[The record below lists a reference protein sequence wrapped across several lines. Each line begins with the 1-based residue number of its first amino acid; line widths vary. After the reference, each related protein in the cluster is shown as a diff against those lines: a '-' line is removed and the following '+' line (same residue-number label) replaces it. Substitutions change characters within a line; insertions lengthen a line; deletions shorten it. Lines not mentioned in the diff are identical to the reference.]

1 MTSKYL
7 KIPLD
12 NGGTPRP
19 DIVIAA
25 EGVATVDQD
34 TATTCKIYYADGG
47 LVTLTTESHADE
59 NVRDA
64 IVLQIKKAMSDLA
77 SPIGELKSKKYYVV
91 APATNN
97 VDGVTF
103 A

>member
-7 KIPLD
+7 KIPFD
-12 NGGTPRP
+12 NSGTARP

-25 EGVATVDQD
+25 EGIATVDQHSG
-34 TATTCKIYYADGG
+34 TSCKIHYADGG
-47 LVTLTTESHADE
+47 LVTLTTENHADE

-91 APATNN
+91 APANN
-97 VDGVTF
+97 VDAVTF

>member
-7 KIPLD
+7 KIPFD
-12 NGGTPRP
+12 NSGTPRP
-19 DIVIAA
+19 DIIISA
-25 EGVATVDQD
+25 EGIATVDQHSN
-34 TATTCKIYYADGG
+34 TSCKIHYADGG
-47 LVTLTTESHADE
+47 LVTLTTATHTDE

-91 APATNN
+91 APTSN
-97 VDGVTF
+97 VDGVAF